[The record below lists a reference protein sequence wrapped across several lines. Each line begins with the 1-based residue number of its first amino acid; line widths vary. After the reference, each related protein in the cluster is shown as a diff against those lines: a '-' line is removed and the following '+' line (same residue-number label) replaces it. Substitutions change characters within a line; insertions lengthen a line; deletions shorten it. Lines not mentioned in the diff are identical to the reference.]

1 MSDHRDVNDRQLD
14 ELKNELIR
22 FIEERSATRSQSRET
37 DSLRSRA
44 LTEQELEEI
53 TEHLAAERKA
63 KHASILNNMLDLT
76 DRAGTT
82 VGSLSIIAL
91 FFADKTASADTLLV
105 ASTSKPLWGAAFG
118 FLLAVVASY
127 YKAILTWRNR

>member
-1 MSDHRDVNDRQLD
+1 MSDHKDAHDRQLD
-14 ELKNELIR
+14 ELKGELIR
-22 FIEERSATRSQSRET
+22 FIEERSAVDPQSREGG
-37 DSLRSRA
+37 SLRSRA

-63 KHASILNNMLDLT
+63 KHAAILSNLLDLI

-82 VGSLSIIAL
+82 VGSLSLIAL
-91 FFADKTASADTLLV
+91 FFADKTNTQGTLLV

-118 FLLAVVASY
+118 FLLALVASY
-127 YKAILTWRNR
+127 CKAILTWRDK